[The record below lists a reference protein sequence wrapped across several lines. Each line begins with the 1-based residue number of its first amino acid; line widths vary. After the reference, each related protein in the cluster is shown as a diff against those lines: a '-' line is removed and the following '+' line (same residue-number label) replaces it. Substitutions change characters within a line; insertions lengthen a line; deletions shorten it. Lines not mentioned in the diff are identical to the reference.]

1 MEKKYKPIEIND
13 DSIKRKINAIRNEKL
28 KLGLRLQIKSG
39 LRVKEIAELQKE
51 DITFNDDGTIRLH
64 VKYGKREKKKNDSES
79 KIKPRDVNVRPDKW
93 LYDRLKKF
101 VESSEDGNIFYSS
114 HYIKHKAMEYGI
126 QTHDLRRI
134 NAQERLND
142 LKKEGLER
150 MKAKEEVGKE
160 LGHSDVK
167 FTNIYL
173 NRRRI
178 TSTKKGSARKRG
190 RKK

>member
-1 MEKKYKPIEIND
+1 MEKKYKPVDLND

-28 KLGLRLQIKSG
+28 KLGLRLQLKSG

-51 DITFNDDGTIRLH
+51 DITFNDDGSIHLH
-64 VKYGKREKKKNDSES
+64 VRYGKKERKKDEKES
-79 KIKPRDVNVRPDKW
+79 KIKPRDVNVRSDEW

-101 VESSEDGNIFYSS
+101 VENADDGNLFYSRD
-114 HYIKHKAMEYGI
+114 YIKHKAMEYGI

-150 MKAKEEVGKE
+150 MKAKEQVGEE
-160 LGHSDVK
+160 LGHSDIK

>member
-1 MEKKYKPIEIND
+1 MEKKYKPVDLND

-39 LRVKEIAELQKE
+39 LRVKEISELQKE
-51 DITFNDDGTIRLH
+51 DIVFNDDGTIKLYVR
-64 VKYGKREKKKNDSES
+64 YGKREKKKSDSES
-79 KIKPRDVNVRPDKW
+79 KIKPREVNVRSDKW

-101 VESSEDGNIFYSS
+101 VESSKDGNIFYSS
-114 HYIKHKAMEYGI
+114 DYIKHKAMEYGI

-134 NAQERLND
+134 NAQERYND
-142 LKKEGLER
+142 LRNQGFER

-178 TSTKKGSARKRG
+178 TSIRSARKRG